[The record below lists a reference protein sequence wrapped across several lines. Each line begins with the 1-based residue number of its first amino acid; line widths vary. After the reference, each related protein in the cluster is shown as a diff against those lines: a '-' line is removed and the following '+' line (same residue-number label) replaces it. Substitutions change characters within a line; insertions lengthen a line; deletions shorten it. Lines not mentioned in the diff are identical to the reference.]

1 LNGDTVVKVDEVADK
16 MYFIHSGYFDVI
28 SAYEKRPLAFF
39 SKGAYFGEIG
49 VLITGTRTV
58 SVRA

>member
-1 LNGDTVVKVDEVADK
+1 MVVKADEPADR
-16 MYFIHSGYFDVI
+16 MFFVHSGYFEVVSI
-28 SAYEKRPLAFF
+28 YEKSPLAFF

-58 SVRA
+58 SVRS